1 MKIERIIKEKTEK
14 FNTLKKSEKQNHLEI
29 YKSKSKKKYNG
40 VERKTGQ

>member
-14 FNTLKKSEKQNHLEI
+14 FNTPKTLEKQNHHEI
-29 YKSKSKKKYNG
+29 YFSKSKKKYNG